1 MAPSAP
7 ITNADAN
14 ARTGEEPTSGRSS
27 AVWLWAIVALGAAL
41 RLIALGYK
49 SFWLDEIAS
58 VVTTRLPGNAFWSM
72 LWHEEG
78 NMALYYVLLRPWLH
92 LGTGEASVR
101 LLSVV
106 PGIASIPVMYF
117 LGRRLF
123 GPRTGMLAAIFLA
136 LNACAIGVSQEARS
150 YSLLVFAVLLST
162 YLFVCLIERPSYA
175 MACAYGL
182 VAGLT
187 FYCQYFGLLVPAAH
201 AVSLAALPQD
211 RRPWK
216 QLSLAAC
223 IIAVAA
229 VPVLWMIHIQNLG
242 HITWVPRLSWLEVY
256 HLGAYFAAGSGK
268 AIGAILLALDLALVG
283 LFLSSLGKL
292 WRDRRQD
299 LRCWRYALPASSLLT
314 PTVIALLASIPR
326 PIFYHRFLIIGLPAW
341 VLMTA
346 VGAEKIRNPKGRRA
360 AIAGVCVLSL
370 ASTMIGYTRVQEDWR
385 GVTRYLM
392 AQAQPGDRVLYYQSE
407 GYFAVENYRN
417 WLAGGDAP
425 RPQAVIVQS
434 PEGDWA
440 QQMDHAPRVWLVLYR
455 ARTDDPATR
464 SIQSQLG
471 NSYAQERQASFR
483 AVTVIEYRAQP

>member
-14 ARTGEEPTSGRSS
+14 ARTDEESRRGRRSL
-27 AVWLWAIVALGAAL
+27 VWLWAIVALGAAL
-41 RLIALGYK
+41 RLVALGYK

-78 NMALYYVLLRPWLH
+78 NMALYYVLLRPWLR
-92 LGTGEASVR
+92 LGTSEASVR
-101 LLSVV
+101 ILSVV
-106 PGIASIPVMYF
+106 PGIASMPVMYV

-123 GPRTGMLAAIFLA
+123 GHSAGMLAALFLA

-162 YLFVCLIERPSYA
+162 YLFVRLIERPSYA

-187 FYCQYFGLLVPAAH
+187 FYCQFFGLLVPAAH
-201 AVSLAALPQD
+201 AVSLAALPHD

-223 IIAVAA
+223 IIALAA
-229 VPVLWMIHIQNLG
+229 VPVLWMVHIQNLG

-256 HLGAYFAAGSGK
+256 RVGAYLAASTGK
-268 AIGAILLALDLALVG
+268 AIGGILLALDLALVG

-292 WRDRRQD
+292 WRDRQQD
-299 LRCWRYALPASSLLT
+299 LRCWHY
-314 PTVIALLASIPR
+314 ALLASSLFTPIIISLLASIQR

-346 VGAEKIRNPKGRRA
+346 VGAEELRSPKWRTA

-370 ASTMIGYTRVQEDWR
+370 ASTILGYTRVQEDWR

-425 RPQAVIVQS
+425 RPQAVIVDS

-440 QQMDHAPRVWLVLYR
+440 QQMGHAPHVWLVLYR
-455 ARTDDPATR
+455 AKTDDPATR

-471 NSYAQERQASFR
+471 NSYTQERQAGFR
-483 AVTVIEYRAQP
+483 AITVIEYRAQP

>member
-14 ARTGEEPTSGRSS
+14 ARTDEEPTSGRRSLI
-27 AVWLWAIVALGAAL
+27 WLWAIVALGAAL
-41 RLIALGYK
+41 RLVALGYK

-92 LGTGEASVR
+92 LGTSEASVR
-101 LLSVV
+101 LLSAV
-106 PGIASIPVMYF
+106 PGIASIPVMYV

-136 LNACAIGVSQEARS
+136 LNACAVGVSQEARS
-150 YSLLVFAVLLST
+150 YSLLVLAVLLST
-162 YLFVCLIERPSYA
+162 YLFVRLIERPSYA
-175 MACAYGL
+175 MACACGL
-182 VAGLT
+182 AAGLT

-223 IIAVAA
+223 IIALAA

-256 HLGAYFAAGSGK
+256 HLGAYLAANTGK
-268 AIGAILLALDLALVG
+268 AIGAILLALDLGLVG

-292 WRDRRQD
+292 WRNRQQD
-299 LRCWRYALPASSLLT
+299 LRCWHYAVLASSLFT
-314 PTVIALLASIPR
+314 PIIISLLASIQR
-326 PIFYHRFLIIGLPAW
+326 PILYHRFLIIGLPAW

-346 VGAEKIRNPKGRRA
+346 VGALEIRNSKWRTA

-370 ASTMIGYTRVQEDWR
+370 ASTMMGYTRVQEDWR
-385 GVTRYLM
+385 GVTRHLM

-425 RPQAVIVQS
+425 RPQAVIVHS

-440 QQMDHAPRVWLVLYR
+440 QQMDQAPHVWLVLYR
-455 ARTDDPATR
+455 TKTDDEATR
-464 SIQSQLG
+464 SIESQLR
-471 NSYAQERQASFR
+471 NRYTQERQASFR

>member
-1 MAPSAP
+1 
-7 ITNADAN
+7 
-14 ARTGEEPTSGRSS
+14 
-27 AVWLWAIVALGAAL
+27 
-41 RLIALGYK
+41 
-49 SFWLDEIAS
+49 
-58 VVTTRLPGNAFWSM
+58 
-72 LWHEEG
+72 
-78 NMALYYVLLRPWLH
+78 
-92 LGTGEASVR
+92 
-101 LLSVV
+101 
-106 PGIASIPVMYF
+106 
-117 LGRRLF
+117 
-123 GPRTGMLAAIFLA
+123 
-136 LNACAIGVSQEARS
+136 
-150 YSLLVFAVLLST
+150 
-162 YLFVCLIERPSYA
+162 
-175 MACAYGL
+175 
-182 VAGLT
+182 
-187 FYCQYFGLLVPAAH
+187 
-201 AVSLAALPQD
+201 
-211 RRPWK
+211 
-216 QLSLAAC
+216 
-223 IIAVAA
+223 
-229 VPVLWMIHIQNLG
+229 
-242 HITWVPRLSWLEVY
+242 
-256 HLGAYFAAGSGK
+256 
-268 AIGAILLALDLALVG
+268 
-283 LFLSSLGKL
+283 
-292 WRDRRQD
+292 
-299 LRCWRYALPASSLLT
+299 ASSLLT
-314 PTVIALLASIPR
+314 PTVIAMLASIPR